1 MRYLIFAVSA
11 WAGVWIVFF
20 SYAIFDGAV
29 QNLRDKGQLNA
40 FITSIALIVV
50 ILPLFTLGAGL
61 LMRRLIQP
69 HSR

>member
-11 WAGVWIVFF
+11 WASVWVVFF
-20 SYAIFDGAV
+20 SYAIFDGALRV
-29 QNLRDKGQLNA
+29 ARDKGQLNA
-40 FITSIALIVV
+40 FFTSIVLIVV

-69 HSR
+69 HTR